1 MEVDRLA
8 EPMYATR
15 KGWKGCDVHLNIR
28 TCLEFKRE
36 SQDGV

>member
-1 MEVDRLA
+1 MEVDHLA

-15 KGWKGCDVHLNIR
+15 KDVHLNIR

-36 SQDGV
+36 GQDGV